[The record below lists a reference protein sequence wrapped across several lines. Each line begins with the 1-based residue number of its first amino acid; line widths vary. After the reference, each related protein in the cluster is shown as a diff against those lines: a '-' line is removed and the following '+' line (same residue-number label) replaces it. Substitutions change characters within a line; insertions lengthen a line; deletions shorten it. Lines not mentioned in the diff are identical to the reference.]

1 MLPGAQRM
9 QRSHTTT
16 QGRDNHADDSLI
28 PIHPARRR
36 RAVSPIKPD
45 CDFTLTYRLVAEEGM
60 LLTKEGQEPTPC
72 IDTDVTD
79 GWSEIEEV
87 AT

>member
-1 MLPGAQRM
+1 M
-9 QRSHTTT
+9 QTILLYRYIRPDGGVT
-16 QGRDNHADDSLI
+16 
-28 PIHPARRR
+28 
-36 RAVSPIKPD
+36 VSPIKPD

-87 AT
+87 TT